1 MVSQT
6 ILRHIISRGSSRSGR
21 LLIRGFSTAT
31 EALAV
36 NGSALAVRKFEPI
49 MVQPE
54 SKTPDGSYFLS
65 SLDQAIPFT
74 MKTIHRYEKGGDNV
88 GDVLK
93 QALSK
98 ALVHYYPLAGSMAI
112 SPQGNFMVDLTQKT
126 APFVEAEAD
135 CSLDVLGDVRI
146 PNPAVTN
153 KLTYSDPNAKN
164 ILETPLLSA
173 QVTRFK
179 CGGFTLGVGI
189 SHSLADGPSG
199 MNFINSW
206 AEIARGKPVSAVPF
220 LDRTL
225 LKSRMPPRTKYPY
238 DDFVEIT
245 DTSDMEQLYQK
256 DPMVYKLFSFD
267 PEKIAAIKKLALS
280 DGKLKS
286 CSSFA
291 AVSAL
296 VWRARSKAL
305 KMKPQQLTK
314 IRMLADVRSKFEK
327 PLPQNYFG
335 NAVVTTAGLATT
347 GELCEK
353 PISFAVE
360 QIQKAVECVDEEYVW
375 TRMAF
380 GDTYRPQLSSVGT
393 LVISSWT
400 RFDYSM
406 SNFGWGNPSQF
417 GCGDLGR
424 ELCVFM
430 PEGEGKK
437 GIAVVLVLPH
447 SAMNTFEE
455 LVQI

>member
-49 MVQPE
+49 VVQPE

-112 SPQGNFMVDLTQKT
+112 SPQGNFMVDLTQKA

-173 QVTRFK
+173 QV
-179 CGGFTLGVGI
+179 
-189 SHSLADGPSG
+189 
-199 MNFINSW
+199 
-206 AEIARGKPVSAVPF
+206 E
-220 LDRTL
+220 
-225 LKSRMPPRTKYPY
+225 RTKPKN
-238 DDFVEIT
+238 
-245 DTSDMEQLYQK
+245 TSL
-256 DPMVYKLFSFD
+256 
-267 PEKIAAIKKLALS
+267 
-280 DGKLKS
+280 
-286 CSSFA
+286 
-291 AVSAL
+291 
-296 VWRARSKAL
+296 
-305 KMKPQQLTK
+305 
-314 IRMLADVRSKFEK
+314 
-327 PLPQNYFG
+327 
-335 NAVVTTAGLATT
+335 
-347 GELCEK
+347 
-353 PISFAVE
+353 
-360 QIQKAVECVDEEYVW
+360 
-375 TRMAF
+375 
-380 GDTYRPQLSSVGT
+380 
-393 LVISSWT
+393 
-400 RFDYSM
+400 
-406 SNFGWGNPSQF
+406 
-417 GCGDLGR
+417 
-424 ELCVFM
+424 
-430 PEGEGKK
+430 
-437 GIAVVLVLPH
+437 
-447 SAMNTFEE
+447 
-455 LVQI
+455 